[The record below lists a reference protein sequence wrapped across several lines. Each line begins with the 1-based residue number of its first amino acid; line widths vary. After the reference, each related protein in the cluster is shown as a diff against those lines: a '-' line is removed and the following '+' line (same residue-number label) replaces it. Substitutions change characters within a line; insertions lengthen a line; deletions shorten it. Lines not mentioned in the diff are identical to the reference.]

1 MNRQQRLA
9 AEKQQLLR
17 QIQQQRLDLAANK
30 NRWLEI
36 TAPYDSYW
44 QKLAWI
50 RRYLVVIPP
59 VIAILGIRHPRR
71 LVKLARRATG
81 IWSALKLIRTVVQSP
96 TRSPRR

>member
-1 MNRQQRLA
+1 MNRQRRLE

-36 TAPYDSYW
+36 TAPCDDYW
-44 QKLAWI
+44 RKWAWV

-59 VIAILGIRHPRR
+59 AVAILGIRHPRR
-71 LVKLARRATG
+71 LMGFVRKAAG
-81 IWSALKLIRTVVQSP
+81 IWSALKLIRSIVPSP
-96 TRSPRR
+96 PCPPRR

>member
-36 TAPYDSYW
+36 TAPCDDYW
-44 QKLAWI
+44 QKLARI

-59 VIAILGIRHPRR
+59 IVAILGIRHPRR
-71 LVKLARRATG
+71 LMNLARKAAG
-81 IWSALKLIRTVVQSP
+81 IWSALKLIRSVVQSP
-96 TRSPRR
+96 PRR

>member
-36 TAPYDSYW
+36 TAPCDGYW
-44 QKLAWI
+44 QKLALI

-59 VIAILGIRHPRR
+59 VVAILGIRHPRR
-71 LVKLARRATG
+71 LMGFVRKAAS
-81 IWSALKLIRTVVQSP
+81 IWSALKLIRSVMPSP
-96 TRSPRR
+96 PRPPRR